1 MAIKAGQ
8 ILHAMNQFVVDRIQT
23 GGAGNLNIPQERVYE
38 LGNYQSV
45 GIVRDVP
52 DLTFTLDVLDV
63 STQIEALLNGS
74 ADPEADPGLGMLDN
88 SATPTPWVTGTGYQ
102 LSAAGVVD
110 VISPF
115 KSTQGSFDIVKGVAV
130 PQLTLEQAQY
140 RYGLRQNAGE
150 NFTLRGD
157 SIYYVPGVP
166 YLTQYTGDNATTTFA
181 FTTGGATPTAL
192 TALAYVEQGT
202 THYAL
207 NVSVDGVRQNLGTD
221 YTEDPS
227 GVTFTTAPATGAK
240 IRLVYGSTDAVVQYG
255 QSSNAGLAV
264 KPAAIRGKD
273 IQVYVGT
280 AGATPQ
286 PYYWHDVQ
294 SVNIDWRVTLEADYE
309 FGNPHAVA
317 RDYVDAPDVTGTIE
331 LKPITVNA
339 LFAKLNQMTGVPGD
353 QVVGPQSSVTL
364 PIQVRL
370 LNPESGGTSHQPAG
384 TVLKTLHI
392 PDARF
397 TIPGYEGRVG
407 QKLVNQLAF
416 TSDRGVLNVFKGL
429 PFNIGAGEQFG

>member
-8 ILHAMNQFVVDRIQT
+8 ILHAMNQFVIDRIQT
-23 GGAGNLNIPQERVYE
+23 GGAGNLNIPQERIYE

-63 STQIEALLNGS
+63 STQVEALLNGS
-74 ADPEADPGLGMLDN
+74 TNPDADTLGTDGV
-88 SATPTPWVTGTGYQ
+88 SGTNYP
-102 LSAAGVVD
+102 LLTSGVVD
-110 VISPF
+110 IISPF
-115 KSTQGSFDIVKGVAV
+115 KSTQGAYDIVKGVAV

-166 YLTQYTGDNATTTFA
+166 YLAQYTGDGTATNFP
-181 FTTGGATPTAL
+181 FTTGGATPTSL
-192 TALAYVEQGT
+192 TALLYTEQGVSL
-202 THYAL
+202 YAL
-207 NVSVDGVRQNLGTD
+207 NVSVNGVRMTHGQH
-221 YTEDPS
+221 YTETSS
-227 GVTFTTAPATGAK
+227 GVTFLTAPVNGSKIRIVFGSTGA
-240 IRLVYGSTDAVVQYG
+240 SATYG
-255 QSSNAGLAV
+255 QAVNNAHNLSV

-273 IQVYVGT
+273 IQVYVGHNN
-280 AGATPQ
+280 ATPT
-286 PYYWHDVQ
+286 PFYWSDVQ
-294 SVNIDWRVTLEADYE
+294 SVQIDWRVTLENDFE

-317 RDYVDAPDVTGTIE
+317 RDFVDAPVVSGTIE

-339 LFAKLNQMTGVPGD
+339 LFAKLNQMTGVPSTD
-353 QVVGPQSSVTL
+353 VVGPQSSVTL
-364 PIQVRL
+364 PLQVRL
-370 LNPESGGTSHQPAG
+370 LNPESGGTSSYAPG

-397 TIPGYEGRVG
+397 EIPGYEGRVG
-407 QKLVNQLAF
+407 QKLVNQIRF
-416 TSDRGVLNVFKGL
+416 ESDSGVLNVFKGL
-429 PFNIGAGEQFG
+429 PFGPGL

>member
-63 STQIEALLNGS
+63 STQVEALLSGS
-74 ADPEADPGLGMLDN
+74 ADPEADALGTDG
-88 SATPTPWVTGTGYQ
+88 VTGSGYL

-115 KSTQGSFDIVKGVAV
+115 KSTQGSYDIVKGVAV

-166 YLTQYTGDNATTTFA
+166 YLTQYTGDGATTAYA
-181 FTTGGATPTAL
+181 FQVNGATPTPL
-192 TALAYVEQGT
+192 TALLYTEQGT
-202 THYAL
+202 AHYAL
-207 NVSVDGVRQNLGTD
+207 NVSVNGVRQNKGTD
-221 YTEDPS
+221 YTEDNA
-227 GVTFTTAPATGAK
+227 GITFTTAPALGAK
-240 IRLVYGSTDAVVQYG
+240 IRIVFGSDTAVVTYP
-255 QSSNAGLAV
+255 QSVNAGLPV

-280 AGATPQ
+280 AGATPS

-294 SVNIDWRVTLEADYE
+294 SVNVDWRVTLEADYE

-317 RDYVDAPDVTGTIE
+317 RDFVDAPDVTGTIE

-339 LFAKLNQMTGVPGD
+339 LFAKLNQMTGVPGTD
-353 QVVGPQSSVTL
+353 VVGPQSSVTL

-370 LNPESGGTSHQPAG
+370 LNPESGGTSAHAPG
-384 TVLKTLHI
+384 TVLKTLYI

-416 TSDRGVLNVFKGL
+416 TSDRGVLAVFKGL
-429 PFNIGAGEQFG
+429 PFDIGPGGAFA

>member
-23 GGAGNLNIPQERVYE
+23 GGAGNLNIPQERIYE

-63 STQIEALLNGS
+63 STQVEALLAGS
-74 ADPEADPGLGMLDN
+74 ADPEADTLGDDGL
-88 SATPTPWVTGTGYQ
+88 TGTNYP
-102 LSAAGVVD
+102 LSSAGVVD
-110 VISPF
+110 IISPF
-115 KSTQGSFDIVKGVAV
+115 KSTQGAYDIVKGVAV
-130 PQLTLEQAQY
+130 PQLSLEQAQY

-166 YLTQYTGDNATTTFA
+166 YLTTYTGDGATTAYSFQI
-181 FTTGGATPTAL
+181 GGATPVPL
-192 TALAYVEQGT
+192 TALPYTEQGDT
-202 THYAL
+202 LYAL
-207 NVSVDGVRQNLGTD
+207 NVSVNGVRQNLGTD
-221 YTEDPS
+221 YTETNT
-227 GVTFTTAPATGAK
+227 GITFAVAPANGAK
-240 IRLVYGSTDAVVQYG
+240 IRIVFGSVTATTTYP
-255 QSSNAGLAV
+255 QSVHNGLTV

-280 AGATPQ
+280 TGATPDA
-286 PYYWHDVQ
+286 PFHWSDVQ
-294 SVNIDWRVTLEADYE
+294 SVNIDWRITLEADYE

-317 RDYVDAPDVTGTIE
+317 RDFLDAPVVSGTIE

-339 LFAKLNQMTGVPGD
+339 LFAKLNQMTGVPSNE
-353 QVVGPQSSVTL
+353 VVGPQSSVTL
-364 PIQVRL
+364 PLQVRL
-370 LNPESGGTSHQPAG
+370 LNPESGGTSAVPAG

-397 TIPGYEGRVG
+397 TIPGYEGRVN

-416 TSDRGVLNVFKGL
+416 ESDRGVLNVFKGL
-429 PFNIGAGEQFG
+429 PYDIGPGGAFA